1 MSVRQAGGCESWGL
15 QVTVVLGVLLGGS
28 SSNKSPGTPT
38 GLSPSRAAQLGQTF
52 VFFLSQHKVCI
63 CKTGFRAL
71 REVPALLNT
80 VVDLPTVPA
89 VLVVRKKA
97 VQNNIG
103 LLMRGISKE
112 DCFGLFQPLCFIPN
126 G

>member
-1 MSVRQAGGCESWGL
+1 MRAGACRSQWCLVSFWVAAAVTSPLAHPQACAHPEQPCWVRLLSSFCHSTKSASAR
-15 QVTVVLGVLLGGS
+15 LGS
-28 SSNKSPGTPT
+28 E
-38 GLSPSRAAQLGQTF
+38 Q
-52 VFFLSQHKVCI
+52 
-63 CKTGFRAL
+63 